1 MMGGLEY
8 NINIDDILVADRLRV
23 VSEPHVAMI
32 MASLSEVGQL
42 SAIAVARATDDA
54 NAVILVDGEH
64 RLEAARRL
72 KWTEVRVY
80 ERNLTP
86 EEREKHEI
94 HANIIRAELTP
105 LDRAVFLGRLG
116 DIFERENPGAR
127 HGGDRKSRKYIEKNQ
142 FANLANWSEFSK
154 EASRRT
160 GVSARTIYRA
170 RDLAAKL
177 SRDAID
183 IIRGTPLADNQSQLQ
198 ALADLPAEEQLTVA
212 RAVAERKAPNV
223 AKARIVAGLV
233 PAGGAVREE
242 DGPLVKLEA
251 QIMRLSLQQLRAL
264 RELVDRRI
272 VAKEG
277 GAE

>member
-1 MMGGLEY
+1 MTDGLEY
-8 NINIDDILVADRLRV
+8 NININDILVADRLRV

-42 SAIAVARATDDA
+42 SAIAVARATNDA

-64 RLEAARRL
+64 RLEAAKRL
-72 KWTEVRVY
+72 EWTEVRVY

-94 HANIIRAELTP
+94 HANIIRAELNP

-127 HGGDRKSRKYIEKNQ
+127 NGGDRKSRKYLEKNQ

-170 RDLAAKL
+170 RDLAAHL
-177 SRDAID
+177 SPEAVAL
-183 IIRGTPLADNQSQLQ
+183 IRGTPLADNQSQLQ
-198 ALADLPAEEQLTVA
+198 ALAQLPAEEQVTVA
-212 RAVAERKAPNV
+212 RTVANGRAANV
-223 AKARIVAGLV
+223 AKARVAAGLI
-233 PAGGAVREE
+233 PAGGAVRQE

-251 QIMRLSLQQLRAL
+251 QILRLSLAQLRSL
-264 RELVDRRI
+264 RDLVDRRI
-272 VAKEG
+272 AAKEG
-277 GAE
+277 GA

>member
-1 MMGGLEY
+1 
-8 NINIDDILVADRLRV
+8 
-23 VSEPHVAMI
+23 
-32 MASLSEVGQL
+32 
-42 SAIAVARATDDA
+42 
-54 NAVILVDGEH
+54 
-64 RLEAARRL
+64 
-72 KWTEVRVY
+72 
-80 ERNLTP
+80 
-86 EEREKHEI
+86 
-94 HANIIRAELTP
+94 
-105 LDRAVFLGRLG
+105 LGRLG
-116 DIFERENPGAR
+116 EIFERENPGAR
-127 HGGDRKSRKYIEKNQ
+127 NGGDRKSRKYIEKNQ

-212 RAVAERKAPNV
+212 RAVAQGKAPNV
-223 AKARIVAGLV
+223 AKARVVAGLV